1 MNEDIEKYEKQK
13 LEKLKK
19 NNPKEY
25 QRLIEIEKEKYGQY
39 LPLWIYMFLFGLCL
53 INYNLSG
60 PPILY
65 LLFIVIPLIYKKI
78 KTSQKPK

>member
-25 QRLIEIEKEKYGQY
+25 QRLIEIEKLKYGKY
-39 LPLWIYMFLFGLCL
+39 LPLWIYMVLFGLGL

-65 LLFIVIPLIYKKI
+65 LLFMVIPFIYKKI

>member
-25 QRLIEIEKEKYGQY
+25 QRLIEIEKEKYGKY
-39 LPLWIYMFLFGLCL
+39 LPLWIYMFL
-53 INYNLSG
+53 Y
-60 PPILY
+60 
-65 LLFIVIPLIYKKI
+65 
-78 KTSQKPK
+78 